1 MCIWPRMTTALLR
14 LQPRSTGASFYFS
27 FSSANFGLGALDFA
41 GAILMHKRTDY
52 LLRLRPWSI
61 STFLAALLAVAL
73 AYSMQ
78 EILASFG
85 ARLYFAGFFP
95 AILIASLLGGAPA
108 GIFAALVTIPI
119 VWWAFMPPYFE
130 FNPLTPAD
138 YDSFATFLL
147 TSSLLIAFS
156 QLYREALILL
166 RNR

>member
-1 MCIWPRMTTALLR
+1 MR
-14 LQPRSTGASFYFS
+14 
-27 FSSANFGLGALDFA
+27 
-41 GAILMHKRTDY
+41 KRNDY

-61 STFLAALLAVAL
+61 STFIAALLAVAL
-73 AYSMQ
+73 ATTMQ

-85 ARLYFAGFFP
+85 ARLCFAGFFP
-95 AILIASLLGGAPA
+95 AILVASLLGGAPA

-156 QLYREALILL
+156 QLYREALTLL

>member
-1 MCIWPRMTTALLR
+1 MR
-14 LQPRSTGASFYFS
+14 
-27 FSSANFGLGALDFA
+27 
-41 GAILMHKRTDY
+41 KRTDY

-73 AYSMQ
+73 ASSMQ

-85 ARLYFAGFFP
+85 ARLYFAGFLP
-95 AILIASLLGGAPA
+95 AVLIASLLGGAPA
-108 GIFAALVTIPI
+108 GIFAALVAIPI

-156 QLYREALILL
+156 QLYREALTLL
-166 RNR
+166 RNH

>member
-1 MCIWPRMTTALLR
+1 MR
-14 LQPRSTGASFYFS
+14 
-27 FSSANFGLGALDFA
+27 
-41 GAILMHKRTDY
+41 KRNDY
-52 LLRLRPWSI
+52 LLRLLPWSI
-61 STFLAALLAVAL
+61 STFIAALLAVAL
-73 AYSMQ
+73 ATTMQ

-85 ARLYFAGFFP
+85 ARLCFAGFFP
-95 AILIASLLGGAPA
+95 AILVASLLGGAPA

-156 QLYREALILL
+156 QLYREALTLL

>member
-1 MCIWPRMTTALLR
+1 MR
-14 LQPRSTGASFYFS
+14 
-27 FSSANFGLGALDFA
+27 
-41 GAILMHKRTDY
+41 KRNDY

-61 STFLAALLAVAL
+61 STFIAALLAVAL
-73 AYSMQ
+73 ATTMQ

-85 ARLYFAGFFP
+85 ARLCFAGFFP
-95 AILIASLLGGAPA
+95 AILVASLLGGAPA

-130 FNPLTPAD
+130 FNQLTPAD

-156 QLYREALILL
+156 QLYREALTLL

>member
-1 MCIWPRMTTALLR
+1 LDLLG
-14 LQPRSTGASFYFS
+14 Q
-27 FSSANFGLGALDFA
+27 
-41 GAILMHKRTDY
+41 LMRKRNDY

-73 AYSMQ
+73 ATTMQ

-85 ARLYFAGFFP
+85 ARLCFAGFFP
-95 AILIASLLGGAPA
+95 AILVASLLGGAPA

-156 QLYREALILL
+156 QLYREALTLL

>member
-1 MCIWPRMTTALLR
+1 MR
-14 LQPRSTGASFYFS
+14 
-27 FSSANFGLGALDFA
+27 
-41 GAILMHKRTDY
+41 KRNDY

-61 STFLAALLAVAL
+61 STFIAALLAVAL
-73 AYSMQ
+73 ATTMQ

-85 ARLYFAGFFP
+85 ARLCFAGFFP
-95 AILIASLLGGAPA
+95 AILVASLLGGAPA

-130 FNPLTPAD
+130 FNPLTPTD
-138 YDSFATFLL
+138 YHSFATFLL

-156 QLYREALILL
+156 QLYREALTLL

>member
-1 MCIWPRMTTALLR
+1 
-14 LQPRSTGASFYFS
+14 
-27 FSSANFGLGALDFA
+27 
-41 GAILMHKRTDY
+41 
-52 LLRLRPWSI
+52 
-61 STFLAALLAVAL
+61 LLAVAL
-73 AYSMQ
+73 ATTMQ

-85 ARLYFAGFFP
+85 ARLCFAGFFP
-95 AILIASLLGGAPA
+95 AILVASLLGGAPA

-156 QLYREALILL
+156 QLYREALTLL